1 MSIVY
6 GNNIF
11 SKIRV
16 FSGAQLKY
24 ISFLS
29 MLIDHVNKAL
39 MYPLLTENGVLRYVS
54 DVFDILGLL
63 RLCFKNG
70 EIERK

>member
-1 MSIVY
+1 
-6 GNNIF
+6 
-11 SKIRV
+11 
-16 FSGAQLKY
+16 
-24 ISFLS
+24 

-39 MYPLLTENGVLRYVS
+39 IYPLLTENGFLKYVS

-70 EIERK
+70 EMERK

>member
-1 MSIVY
+1 MSIN
-6 GNNIF
+6 GLD
-11 SKIRV
+11 KIRV
-16 FSGAQLKY
+16 FSGVQLKY
-24 ISFLS
+24 IAFLS

-39 MYPLLTENGVLRYVS
+39 VYPLLTENGFLRYVS